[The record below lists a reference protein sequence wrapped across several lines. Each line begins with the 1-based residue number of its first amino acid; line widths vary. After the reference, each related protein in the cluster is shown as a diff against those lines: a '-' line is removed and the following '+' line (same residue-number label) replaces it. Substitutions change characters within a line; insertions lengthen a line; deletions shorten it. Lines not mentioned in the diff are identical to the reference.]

1 MVPED
6 AHADFGTFV
15 LDRLGVSA
23 GNRNVRGYLA
33 PRPMALHAMV
43 SSAGYEVVRDPSYD
57 WHGRKRGSAEFALI
71 QLTLGGRGQLTHHG
85 EHYVLTPGRAMVLH
99 FPDDNRYWL
108 AAGDTWEHCYL
119 CLHGR
124 EVMRAWRTVSER
136 LGPVLPLMRGDPVLE
151 RFLDLGAATVHERL
165 ADPFAASSASYA
177 LAMALLATVP
187 GSLPTVD
194 RHPGIEAT
202 KAWARQHA
210 TQDIGVADLAA
221 VAGLS
226 RFHFSR
232 LFRRSEGVSP
242 AAWITDL
249 RLRQA
254 TRLLRDGD
262 LSIAAVASRCGYA
275 DPAYFCRVF
284 RRLFG
289 VSPGEFRT
297 SGMY

>member
-1 MVPED
+1 MPTED
-6 AHADFGTFV
+6 THAEFGTFV
-15 LDRLGVSA
+15 LNRLGLAPAV
-23 GNRNVRGYLA
+23 RLTRGYLA
-33 PRPMALHAMV
+33 ARPVALHAMV
-43 SSAGYEVVRDPSYD
+43 SSAGYEIVRDTSYD

-71 QLTLGGRGQLTHHG
+71 QITLAGRGQLTHHG
-85 EHYVLTPGRAMVLH
+85 EHYVLTPGRAMLLH

-108 AAGDTWEHCYL
+108 APGDTWEHCYL

-124 EVMRAWRTVSER
+124 EVLRAWRTISER
-136 LGPVLPLMRGDPVLE
+136 LGPVLPLTAGEPVLE
-151 RFLDLGAATVHERL
+151 RFLDLCSASLHERF
-165 ADPFAASSASYA
+165 ADPFAASAASYA
-177 LAMALLATVP
+177 LAMALLAAVP
-187 GSLPTVD
+187 ASLPPVD

-210 TQDIGVADLAA
+210 TQNIGVADLAA

-232 LFRRSEGVSP
+232 LFQRSEGVSP

-254 TRLLRDGD
+254 TRLLRDHD
-262 LSIAAVASRCGYA
+262 LSIAMVATRCGYA

-289 VSPGEFRT
+289 VSPGEFRS